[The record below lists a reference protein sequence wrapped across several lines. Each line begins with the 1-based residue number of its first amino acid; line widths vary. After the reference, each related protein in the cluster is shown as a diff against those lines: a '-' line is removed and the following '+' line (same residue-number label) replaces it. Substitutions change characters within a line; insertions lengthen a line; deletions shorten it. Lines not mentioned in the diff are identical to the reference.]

1 MIIGS
6 NILNKTPY
14 GELGKIFQKNFSTN
28 FFSAFFASMYL
39 LLCRQCLCASSL
51 AEFAWLVG
59 GQGPSTRQPP
69 AVEASIVVHYCLY
82 FFNLLLRVHYFRVQ
96 YVNARKVKTLCL
108 GFTSYFCR
116 RPPLWLMTYC
126 DPLSNLSLKF
136 YSTLLKRPND
146 KWISMVTKHSIY
158 PFQFSKV
165 FLSSLQIY
173 IEVSKIF
180 MFFFM

>member
-14 GELGKIFQKNFSTN
+14 GELGKNFQKIFSTN

-39 LLCRQCLCASSL
+39 CLCASTL

-69 AVEASIVVHYCLY
+69 AVEAAIVVHYSLI
-82 FFNLLLRVHYFRVQ
+82 FLNLVFRVDYFRVQ

-108 GFTSYFCR
+108 VSGVYILFLQTSS
-116 RPPLWLMTYC
+116 PLAYDILRS
-126 DPLSNLSLKF
+126 LINLQPQI
-136 YSTLLKRPND
+136 LLYNA
-146 KWISMVTKHSIY
+146 
-158 PFQFSKV
+158 
-165 FLSSLQIY
+165 
-173 IEVSKIF
+173 
-180 MFFFM
+180 

>member
-1 MIIGS
+1 MANLEKFS
-6 NILNKTPY
+6 
-14 GELGKIFQKNFSTN
+14 QKKFSTN

-39 LLCRQCLCASSL
+39 LLCRHCLCAASL

-59 GQGPSTRQPP
+59 VQGPSTRQPP

-126 DPLSNLSLKF
+126 DPLSILSLKF
-136 YSTLLKRPND
+136 YSTMLKRPND
-146 KWISMVTKHSIY
+146 QWINRVTKHSIF
-158 PFQFSKV
+158 PLLFCKE
-165 FLSSLQIY
+165 FLSS
-173 IEVSKIF
+173 
-180 MFFFM
+180 